1 MLAGL
6 LCTLVLL
13 GLWFVRHVGAR
24 GERCDLDARRAPR
37 PIHVWTGCV
46 GVLIA
51 QFPLFRLAPWI
62 GGAPFVFWGDTQ
74 SHARVAAELAEGGVG
89 HGWIHAYLGGFPFG
103 HHYPP
108 LGWLVLAA
116 EIRAGVPPA
125 AAVYL
130 LGFAA
135 TLALPVVL
143 YFGLIRARILPCIA
157 CAGSLLACWVSP
169 YNAFVG
175 GYETFFTAGLV
186 SQVLAMPLVV
196 WLVAAA
202 LFGQRRWEAP
212 LAAWLAMSSHPQ
224 ITVAAL
230 IVLGIASL
238 ASGRRRTFVS
248 VLVASSIALFAGA
261 ALYGQGIANLDVP
274 FGWPPH
280 MGWRQFGFPPSRL
293 RWWFEDG
300 DLLDLDRA
308 PVMTALVAAAFL
320 VLLID
325 ARRAPSRGL
334 AVACVSTLVLSVSG
348 QWLRDQGRLGAMLLS
363 FLQPLRVVSLVVPLA
378 AVVLA
383 VAADRA
389 AQALAGT
396 RRKPLARHAPLGLTV
411 LVVAIE
417 VVALPSRLDYTS
429 QAVVAMRET
438 PSCNG
443 NGSRAPIEAD
453 VDDLRASVAALSGG
467 RLWYEAHADT
477 PARDCVARYGI
488 ELASAVPIGTAAS
501 VGAHVGVLA
510 HAAQHLR
517 PLSAGSA
524 RRADALGIGHLL
536 LERAEAAPLDGWSL
550 RRQHGLLQILS
561 RPTAVVGA
569 GCIERR
575 WSGARDAVRKHL
587 LKQLAEP
594 TDADRLLDPRAL
606 TALEYSGGPLL
617 ESSVTRAGC
626 DAAAAII
633 DDVVVGSDTITA
645 SVQSPAAVDVV
656 FRMSAFPTWR
666 VLIDGSAAAPP
677 SVIAPGFFAVRVPPG
692 RHALSASVEL
702 LPHYGAWVVLALV
715 ASVALAGA
723 RGRRLPIGR
732 LITSWLR
739 PR

>member
-24 GERCDLDARRAPR
+24 GERCDLEARPAPR
-37 PIHVWTGCV
+37 PIHVWMGCS
-46 GVLIA
+46 GVLLA
-51 QFPLFRLAPWI
+51 QFPLLRLAPWI
-62 GGAPFVFWGDTQ
+62 GGAPFIFWGDTQ
-74 SHARVAAELAEGGVG
+74 SHARVAAELAEGGIG

-116 EIRAGVPPA
+116 EIRAGIEPA

-130 LGFAA
+130 LGFVG
-135 TLALPVVL
+135 TVALPLVL
-143 YFGLIRARILPCIA
+143 YFGLIRAGVFPSFA

-196 WLVAAA
+196 WLVAAT
-202 LFGQRRWEAP
+202 LFGERRWEAP

-224 ITVAAL
+224 VTVAAL
-230 IVLGIASL
+230 IVLGMASL
-238 ASGRRRTFVS
+238 ASGGRHTIVN

-261 ALYGQGIANLDVP
+261 ALYGQGIANLDIP

-300 DLLDLDRA
+300 ALLDLDRA

-320 VLLID
+320 VLLVD
-325 ARRAPSRGL
+325 GRRGSSRAL
-334 AVACVSTLVLSVSG
+334 ALACVSTLVLSVSG
-348 QWLRDQGRLGAMLLS
+348 QWLREQGRFGALLLS

-378 AVVLA
+378 AIVLA

-396 RRKPLARHAPLGLTV
+396 RRGALARHAPIGLMV
-411 LVVAIE
+411 LVMGIE
-417 VVALPSRLDYTS
+417 VVAVPSRLDYTS
-429 QAVVAMRET
+429 QVVAAMRET
-438 PSCNG
+438 PRCNAD
-443 NGSRAPIEAD
+443 GSSADIE
-453 VDDLRASVAALSGG
+453 VDFEGLRASVAALSGG

-477 PARDCVARYGI
+477 ASRACVARYGI

-510 HAAQHLR
+510 HATQHLR
-517 PLSAGSA
+517 PLLPGSA
-524 RRADALGIGHLL
+524 RRAEALGIGHLL
-536 LERAEAAPLDGWSL
+536 LERAETTALDGWSL
-550 RRQHGLLQILS
+550 RRQHGALQILS
-561 RPTAVVGA
+561 RPTAIVGV

-575 WSGARDAVRKHL
+575 WSGTPDAVRKHL
-587 LKQLAEP
+587 LKQLAQP
-594 TDADRLLDPRAL
+594 ADADRLLDPRAL
-606 TALEYSGGPLL
+606 TKLEYSGGHLV
-617 ESSVTRAGC
+617 ESSVPRAGC
-626 DAAAAII
+626 DATVASVE
-633 DDVVVGSDTITA
+633 DVVVGSDTITA

-666 VLIDGSAAAPP
+666 ILIEGSAAPQ
-677 SVIAPGFFAVRVPPG
+677 SVIAPGFVAVRVPPG
-692 RHALSASVEL
+692 RHALSASVGL
-702 LPHYGAWVVLALV
+702 LPHYGVWVALALGATVVLAF
-715 ASVALAGA
+715 A
-723 RGRRLPIGR
+723 RGRRPSIGR
-732 LITSWLR
+732 FIPSWLR

>member
-24 GERCDLDARRAPR
+24 GERCDVKAPAAST
-37 PIHVWTGCV
+37 PLHAWAGGI
-46 GVLIA
+46 GVLLA
-51 QFPLFRLAPWI
+51 ESPLYRLAPWLS
-62 GGAPFVFWGDTQ
+62 GTPFIFWGDTQ

-116 EIRAGVPPA
+116 EVRAGVDPA

-130 LGFAA
+130 LGFGA
-135 TLALPVVL
+135 TLALPLVL
-143 YFGLIRARILPCIA
+143 YVGLLRAGVSPSFA
-157 CAGSLLACWVSP
+157 WAGSLLACWVSP

-175 GYETFFTAGLV
+175 GYETFFAAGLV
-186 SQVLAMPLVV
+186 SQVVAMPLVI
-196 WLVAAA
+196 WLVTAA

-224 ITVAAL
+224 VTVAAL
-230 IVLGIASL
+230 IVLGLASL
-238 ASGRRRTFVS
+238 AGGRRRPIAS
-248 VLVASSIALFAGA
+248 VLWASAIALLAGA
-261 ALYGQGIANLDVP
+261 ALYGQGIASLDIP
-274 FGWPPH
+274 FGWPPN
-280 MGWRQFGFPPSRL
+280 MGWRQFGFPLSRL
-293 RWWFEDG
+293 RWWLEDG

-320 VLLID
+320 VLLVD
-325 ARRAPSRGL
+325 GRRASSRAL

-348 QWLRDQGRLGAMLLS
+348 QWLREQGRFGALLLS

-383 VAADRA
+383 VATERA

-396 RRKPLARHAPLGLTV
+396 RRGALARHAPLGLTA

-429 QAVVAMRET
+429 RAVSAMRET
-438 PSCNG
+438 PSCHG
-443 NGSRAPIEAD
+443 DGGSPSTEAD
-453 VDDLRASVAALSGG
+453 VEDLRASVAALSGG

-477 PARDCVARYGI
+477 PLRGCVARYGVEI
-488 ELASAVPIGTAAS
+488 ASAVPIGTAAS

-510 HAAQHLR
+510 HATQHLR
-517 PLSAGSA
+517 PLLEGSA
-524 RRADALGIGHLL
+524 RRAEALGIGHLL
-536 LERAEAAPLDGWSL
+536 LERTETAPLDGWSL
-550 RRQHGLLQILS
+550 RHQRGALQLLSQ
-561 RPTAVVGA
+561 PTAIVGA

-587 LKQLAEP
+587 LEQLAAP
-594 TDADRLLDPRAL
+594 VAADRLLNPRAL
-606 TALEYSGGPLL
+606 TTLEYSDGPLV
-617 ESSVTRAGC
+617 ETAVSPAGC
-626 DAAAAII
+626 DATEATVAN
-633 DDVVVGSDTITA
+633 VVVGSDTVTA

-656 FRMSAFPTWR
+656 FRVAAFPTWR
-666 VLIDGSAAAPP
+666 VRIDDSSAAP
-677 SVIAPGFFAVRVPPG
+677 SLVAPGFFSVRVPPG
-692 RHALSASVEL
+692 RHALSATVEL
-702 LPHYGAWVVLALV
+702 LPHYGAWVALALV
-715 ASVALAGA
+715 ASAALAAA
-723 RGRRLPIGR
+723 RGRAFPIGR
-732 LITSWLR
+732 FIPSWLR